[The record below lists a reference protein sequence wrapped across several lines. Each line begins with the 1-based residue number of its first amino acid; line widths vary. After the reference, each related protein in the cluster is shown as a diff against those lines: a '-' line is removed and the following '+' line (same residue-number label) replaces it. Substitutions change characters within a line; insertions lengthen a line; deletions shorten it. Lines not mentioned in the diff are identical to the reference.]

1 MTIKFNSSYIK
12 DYYSLLG
19 KNEHSITVKGDLLID
34 DYYYEK
40 RSVEE
45 AESEYVKKCVQGLL
59 NKSKLKEKDINLFI
73 GGDLQSELIASD
85 FGMKNFNIP
94 FLGIYSACSTFT
106 ESLLIASVFVEN
118 KRVKN
123 VGVVTSSHNLVS
135 EKQFRFPIE
144 YGAIRKKVNTFTATG
159 SVSAIVTNKK
169 TNLKIES
176 ATIGSVV
183 DIGYKD
189 ANNFG
194 AVMAPAAAKTI
205 YEHFKDT
212 KRKPSYYDLILTGD
226 LGHIG
231 KEIMK
236 DLSQKNGYNINAN
249 YNDCGVLIFDKETQ
263 DTHSGGSGCACCGS
277 VFSGYVFNKLRNKE
291 INKVLLIATGALTNS
306 TTNQQGESIPG
317 IAHAVSIENTL

>member
-19 KNEHSITVKGDLLID
+19 KNEHGITVKGDLLID

-45 AESEYVKKCVQGLL
+45 AESEYVKKCIQGLL

-94 FLGIYSACSTFT
+94 FLGVYSACSTFT

-159 SVSAIVTNKK
+159 SVSSIVTNKK

-226 LGHIG
+226 LGIYG
-231 KEIMK
+231 LDILKEYLEKEYKLKVDNLMDAGALLYK
-236 DLSQKNGYNINAN
+236 DTGSSIAGASGPTCLP
-249 YNDCGVLIFDKETQ
+249 LIL
-263 DTHSGGSGCACCGS
+263 
-277 VFSGYVFNKLRNKE
+277 FNKILKENKYKK
-291 INKVLLIATGALTNS
+291 ILMVGTGALHS
-306 TTNQQGESIPG
+306 KTTVNIGLSIPSVS
-317 IAHAVSIENTL
+317 HAVSLEVISI

>member
-19 KNEHSITVKGDLLID
+19 KNEHGITVKGDLLID

-40 RSVEE
+40 KSVEE

-94 FLGIYSACSTFT
+94 FLGVYSACSTFT

-144 YGAIRKKVNTFTATG
+144 YGAIRKKVNTFTATS

-169 TNLKIES
+169 TNLKLES

-226 LGHIG
+226 LGIYG
-231 KEIMK
+231 LDILKEY
-236 DLSQKNGYNINAN
+236 LE
-249 YNDCGVLIFDKETQ
+249 KE
-263 DTHSGGSGCACCGS
+263 
-277 VFSGYVFNKLRNKE
+277 YKLKVDNLMDAGAYFIK
-291 INKVLLIATGALTNS
+291 ILVVLLQVL
-306 TTNQQGESIPG
+306 QDLLVY
-317 IAHAVSIENTL
+317 H